1 MMFEKAAC
9 GFCFGKWRCAVIV
22 WEIAVEC
29 GFPGQRDL
37 PTLSA
42 AAGKPSPLEGVLCG
56 G

>member
-1 MMFEKAAC
+1 VAFVL
-9 GFCFGKWRCAVIV
+9 GSGRCAVIV

-42 AAGKPSPLEGVLCG
+42 ASRKPSPLEGVLCG